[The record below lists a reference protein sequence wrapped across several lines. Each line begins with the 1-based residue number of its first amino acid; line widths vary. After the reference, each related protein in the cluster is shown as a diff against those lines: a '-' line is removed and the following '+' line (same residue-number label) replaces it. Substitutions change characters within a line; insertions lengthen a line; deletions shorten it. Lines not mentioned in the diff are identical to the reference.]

1 MSHVALVGV
10 PLDLGAGRR
19 GTDMGPSA
27 VRYAHLQ
34 AELES
39 LGHRVTDLGNVSF
52 PVVEQLEEGSP
63 RARYADAIVRV
74 CEEVDH
80 ATSAALRQGAL
91 PVVLGGDHS
100 LSLGSVA
107 AVVRQHPE
115 VGVLWL
121 DAHGDFNTPDTSPSG
136 NVHGMVLACLLG
148 IGLPALVRVGG
159 FGPKLT
165 PQRCALV
172 GTRQLDPGEREL
184 LKGSGVRVFTMKDVD
199 RQGIGEVVPRAL
211 EWVTEGGRKPLHV
224 SLDLDVVDPAHA
236 PGVATP
242 CPGGLSYREVH
253 LAMELV
259 ADWGCLVSLDVVE
272 VNPILDEHNRTARLA
287 TELVASALGKRI
299 L

>member
-1 MSHVALVGV
+1 MRDVALVGV
-10 PLDLGAGRR
+10 PLDLGSGRR

-27 VRYAHLQ
+27 VRYAQLQ
-34 AELES
+34 AELEH
-39 LGHRVTDLGNVSF
+39 LGYRVTDLGNVSF
-52 PVVEQLEEGSP
+52 PVVERLEEGDP

-74 CEEVDH
+74 CEEVDR
-80 ATSAALRQGAL
+80 AVTAALRQGAL

-107 AVVRQHPE
+107 AVVRDRPE
-115 VGVLWL
+115 VGLLWL

-136 NVHGMVLACLLG
+136 NVHGMVLACLVG
-148 IGLPALVRVGG
+148 FGLPSLVRVGG
-159 FGPKLT
+159 FGPKLS
-165 PQRCALV
+165 PQYCALV

-184 LKGSGVRVFTMKDVD
+184 LRSSGVQVFTMKDVD
-199 RQGIGEVVPRAL
+199 RYGVGEVVQRAL
-211 EWVTEGGRKPLHV
+211 DVVTDGGKRSLYV
-224 SLDLDVVDPAHA
+224 SLDMDVVDPAHA

-242 CPGGLSYREVH
+242 CAGGLSYREVH

-259 ADWGCLVSLDVVE
+259 ADWGTLLCMDVVE
-272 VNPILDEHNRTARLA
+272 INPILDAQNRTARLA